1 MFTASSGALRHS
13 RVTGVDVRNWSTKKT
28 LAGLVG
34 FVIVALVL
42 RAFAGWAAD
51 LYRSMHAGGGGH

>member
-1 MFTASSGALRHS
+1 
-13 RVTGVDVRNWSTKKT
+13 VRNWSIKKT
-28 LAGLVG
+28 LAGLAG

-51 LYRSMHAGGGGH
+51 VFRSMPGAGGGH